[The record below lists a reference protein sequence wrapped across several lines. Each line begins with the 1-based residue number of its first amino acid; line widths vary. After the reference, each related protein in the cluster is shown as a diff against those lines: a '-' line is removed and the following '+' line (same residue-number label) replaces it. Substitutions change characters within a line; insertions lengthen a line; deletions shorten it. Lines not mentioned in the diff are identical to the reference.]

1 MAIEKIIKI
10 KDNLNMNDKIDQVEP
25 TFEQGSALSPVGLP
39 APSSES
45 NNQDINILFGND
57 SEFKS

>member
-1 MAIEKIIKI
+1 
-10 KDNLNMNDKIDQVEP
+10 MNDKIDQVEP

-45 NNQDINILFGND
+45 KNQDINILFGND